1 MKGRTR
7 LVEWTSDPESQPH
20 RKGFRTRS
28 RLPAPW
34 EGCVGVPQDLRAHP
48 TLSPVEHLVNGATT
62 SFWFRF
68 VVHLSVE
75 HEMSVFP
82 CQCWQFLKVSS
93 ESYLN
98 GFAYRR
104 AIFRQIF
111 MSLLKKA
118 EMLRGGP
125 MSSPSSRSVVIL
137 RHPGRLPDA
146 LCWDNLCSSTLLLS
160 TLSIAP
166 EVFQLEGVAA
176 SPFSSFLKYNL
187 RKHDNADQ

>member
-1 MKGRTR
+1 MSSGPLILSPSLTG
-7 LVEWTSDPESQPH
+7 
-20 RKGFRTRS
+20 KGFVPGAASQRPGRAVLVFPRTCEHIPRS
-28 RLPAPW
+28 APW
-34 EGCVGVPQDLRAHP
+34 NTLR
-48 TLSPVEHLVNGATT
+48 SATT
-62 SFWFRF
+62 SIWFRF
-68 VVHLSVE
+68 VIHLSVE

-125 MSSPSSRSVVIL
+125 MSSPLAKTLFSV
-137 RHPGRLPDA
+137 RCHPQTPWQAPRCP
-146 LCWDNLCSSTLLLS
+146 LL
-160 TLSIAP
+160 
-166 EVFQLEGVAA
+166 G
-176 SPFSSFLKYNL
+176 
-187 RKHDNADQ
+187 

>member
-34 EGCVGVPQDLRAHP
+34 EGGVGVPQDLRAHP
-48 TLSPVEHLVNGATT
+48 TLSP
-62 SFWFRF
+62 
-68 VVHLSVE
+68 VE

-125 MSSPSSRSVVIL
+125 MSSPLAKIL
-137 RHPGRLPDA
+137 FSGHCHPQTPWQAPRCP
-146 LCWDNLCSSTLLLS
+146 LL
-160 TLSIAP
+160 
-166 EVFQLEGVAA
+166 G
-176 SPFSSFLKYNL
+176 
-187 RKHDNADQ
+187 

>member
-1 MKGRTR
+1 MWQKGHLGGRYMGVGYSLHFSVYLNFSKWFLMKGRTR

-28 RLPAPW
+28 HLPAPW
-34 EGCVGVPQDLRAHP
+34 EGGVGVPQDLRAHP
-48 TLSPVEHLVNGATT
+48 TLSPVEHLANGATT

-98 GFAYRR
+98 VFAYRR

-125 MSSPSSRSVVIL
+125 MSSPLAKIL
-137 RHPGRLPDA
+137 FSGHCHPQTP
-146 LCWDNLCSSTLLLS
+146 W
-160 TLSIAP
+160 
-166 EVFQLEGVAA
+166 
-176 SPFSSFLKYNL
+176 
-187 RKHDNADQ
+187 